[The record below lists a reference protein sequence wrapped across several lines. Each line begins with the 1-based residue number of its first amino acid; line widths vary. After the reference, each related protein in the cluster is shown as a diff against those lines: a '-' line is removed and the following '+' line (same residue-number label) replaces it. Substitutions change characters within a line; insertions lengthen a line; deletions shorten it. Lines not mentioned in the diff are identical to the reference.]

1 MTIFLLQGFVQPRS
15 GGLRSSQ
22 NSQKRPHPHVIHR
35 WVYVGVKFIRE
46 NKQEWPHQ
54 QMMGGSAGQA
64 QVYAHIMLRLSHLAT
79 FPLGQPLRRP
89 HTRDF
94 YVDI

>member
-1 MTIFLLQGFVQPRS
+1 
-15 GGLRSSQ
+15 
-22 NSQKRPHPHVIHR
+22 
-35 WVYVGVKFIRE
+35 
-46 NKQEWPHQ
+46 
-54 QMMGGSAGQA
+54 MMGGSAGQA